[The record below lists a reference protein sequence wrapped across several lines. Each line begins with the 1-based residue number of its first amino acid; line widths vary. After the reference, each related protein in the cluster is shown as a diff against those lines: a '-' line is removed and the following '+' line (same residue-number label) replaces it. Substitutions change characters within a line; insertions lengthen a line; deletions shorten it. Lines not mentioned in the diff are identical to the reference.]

1 MEHGAPEALAGD
13 EFMHH
18 VTTLAGVDEH
28 LYIIHV
34 CMYACMNV
42 CVCMCVC
49 VCMYVYTHTH
59 EECVYVCAHTYTH
72 HAP

>member
-28 LYIIHV
+28 LYIIHMHVDEHLYIIHMHAYMYV
-34 CMYACMNV
+34 CMHV
-42 CVCMCVC
+42 CV
-49 VCMYVYTHTH
+49 
-59 EECVYVCAHTYTH
+59 CVYVCVRVYVCIHTHT
-72 HAP
+72 